1 MGVRNFKGI
10 QGVCIF
16 VIKNALAKK
25 DETLCQKQST
35 IWKQIGGLGQE
46 GFG

>member
-1 MGVRNFKGI
+1 MGVRNVKGI

-25 DETLCQKQST
+25 NETLGQKQST

-46 GFG
+46 CIG